1 MSISTELTRLQK
13 AKADIKAAIEAKGV
27 TVPSNDRI
35 DEYSTYISQ
44 ISSGAS
50 LNIAYGDTAPSDTSK
65 LWIKGSEAESLL
77 LISGTPEPTLEDT
90 ISTLPTTLPTVA
102 QSIGVAS
109 VSTKIY
115 LFGGN
120 KASSAGDRLN
130 TIQVFDTTNNTISTL
145 STTLPTAADGIGV
158 ASVSTKIYLFGG
170 GGGASN
176 YLNTINVFDTANNT
190 ITTLSTKL
198 PTAAQNIGVASVGD
212 KVYLFGGRSGNSNY
226 LNTINV
232 FDTLT
237 NTISTLSTTLPTAAD
252 GIGVAS
258 VGNKIYLFGG
268 YSDDKLNTINVF
280 DTANNTIT
288 TLSTTLPTVMARM
301 GTAAVGTKIYLFGGN
316 GAGYLNTIKVFDT
329 VNNTI
334 STLSITLPTAA
345 QNIGVASVGDKV
357 YLFGGRSGSV
367 AYLNTINEFLAQ
379 FSLTA
384 NSILITEGQQENIF
398 NLLSSPTQVEI
409 SVKNVYRGNSSN
421 VAELNDAYLYNGSV
435 WLNVNE

>member
-13 AKADIKAAIEAKGV
+13 AKNDIKAAIEAKGV

-50 LNIAYGDTAPSDTSK
+50 LNIAYGNTAPSDTSK
-65 LWIKGSEAESLL
+65 LWIKGSEPGRLL

-120 KASSAGDRLN
+120 KASSDGDRLN

-145 STTLPTAADGIGV
+145 STTLPTAAED
-158 ASVSTKIYLFGG
+158 
-170 GGGASN
+170 
-176 YLNTINVFDTANNT
+176 
-190 ITTLSTKL
+190 
-198 PTAAQNIGVASVGD
+198 IGVASVGD
-212 KVYLFGGRSGNSNY
+212 KVYLFGGRSGSSKY
-226 LNTINV
+226 LNTINI
-232 FDTLT
+232 FDTAN
-237 NTISTLSTTLPTAAD
+237 NTITTLPITLPTAAVS
-252 GIGVAS
+252 IGVAS

-268 YSDDKLNTINVF
+268 YSGSSKYLNTIN
-280 DTANNTIT
+280 
-288 TLSTTLPTVMARM
+288 
-301 GTAAVGTKIYLFGGN
+301 
-316 GAGYLNTIKVFDT
+316 VFDT

-345 QNIGVASVGDKV
+345 QNIGVASVGYKV
-357 YLFGGRSGSV
+357 YLFGGRSGGV
-367 AYLNTINEFLAQ
+367 AYLNTINEFIAQ
-379 FSLTA
+379 LSLTA

-398 NLLSSPTQVEI
+398 NLLSSPIQVEI

-435 WLNVNE
+435 WVNVNE